1 MDLSLLE
8 SSFGNNLTEPTRQKY
23 ATILM
28 KWMEHSTKYL
38 TELIQT
44 PEESIQRLN
53 AFPIKHTPENH
64 HTYLTPMVAY
74 VRYVVKDPQ
83 LEEKWTTLKRINWEP
98 IQQRYD
104 ENRPSE
110 NQLNQLMSFEEIL
123 AIRET
128 LPMGSMERLLLSFY
142 SVVEANRA
150 DYFATELIKRGQ
162 ESTEENYIVD
172 GAHLVLTDFK
182 TKATYKKIEN
192 MLSEEVQEELRESLK
207 KRPRRHLFTREDNT
221 AYPNRKQF
229 SNWACR
235 TLTTVLKH
243 PMTLTTMR
251 HLYIGHHM
259 KNKTTKELTE
269 MAKKMG
275 HTRSMQRAYEWVNEV
290 ESEATVSEEVSES
303 INDQL
308 EPQ

>member
-1 MDLSLLE
+1 MDQSLLE
-8 SSFGNNLTEPTRQKY
+8 SSFGNKLTEQTRQKY
-23 ATILM
+23 AILLM

-38 TELIQT
+38 TDLIQT
-44 PEESIQRLN
+44 PEEAMKLLST
-53 AFPIKHTPENH
+53 FPIKHTPENH

-74 VRYVVKDPQ
+74 VRYVVNDPI
-83 LEEKWTTLKRINWEP
+83 LEEKWTSLKRINWEP

-128 LPMGSMERLLLSFY
+128 VPMGSMERLLLSFY

-150 DYFATELIKRGQ
+150 DYFATELIKTGQ

-172 GAHLVLTDFK
+172 GTYLVLQDFK

-192 MLSEEVQEELRESLK
+192 TLSEEVQEELRESIK
-207 KRPRRHLFTREDNT
+207 KRPRRYLFTREDNT
-221 AYPNRKQF
+221 PYPNRKQF

-259 KNKTTKELTE
+259 KNKTAKELTE

-275 HTRSMQRAYEWVNEV
+275 HTRSMQRAYEWISEPSEPSEPNQNEP
-290 ESEATVSEEVSES
+290 
-303 INDQL
+303 L
-308 EPQ
+308 